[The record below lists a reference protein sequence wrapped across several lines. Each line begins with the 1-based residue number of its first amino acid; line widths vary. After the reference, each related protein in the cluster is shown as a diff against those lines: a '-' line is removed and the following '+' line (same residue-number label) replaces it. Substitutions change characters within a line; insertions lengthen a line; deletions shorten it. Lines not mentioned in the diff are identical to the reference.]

1 MDFRDNFR
9 GCRAAASYQ
18 DEVVQVLVAQLL
30 PGPALARRLSAPL
43 QLGLHVGL
51 EAARLKV
58 NAQVVEETENLKIS
72 SEKMDVSG

>member
-1 MDFRDNFR
+1 MNYDLVYVDLRDNFR

-30 PGPALARRLSAPL
+30 PGPVLARRLPAPL

-51 EAARLKV
+51 EVARLK
-58 NAQVVEETENLKIS
+58 NRCAS
-72 SEKMDVSG
+72 SCRDGKFKNSH